1 MSPHLLLKHFPRLRH
16 IYLPCF
22 RGLKKKHFGYFSTLI
37 FVRHLANL
45 YHMSGDAQGWCFHR
59 RGYNCRKPNES
70 HLSMKSSS
78 TASRSGWQYVRSI
91 NSLVVI
97 VAFCGCASHL
107 ATVKTIP
114 AQFPTGLR
122 VQEPLEPAT
131 KYLIAAEHEQPSA
144 ALGHDLLAAKI
155 SYGVLERQPKNES
168 ARSIYNFAV
177 ARVVQDVSRTGLEP
191 WGHPVTVV
199 TDQGRYTLES
209 PKPVDADHDPGRYDL
224 FLTDTLKI
232 GGTFFKTYSTISGL
246 GAPIAVVGRAES
258 PHFRQQYKLHRIYA
272 PITAI
277 VRFSGRKANLEFID
291 PLNAE
296 SITLNNQTFPL
307 AADFDAP
314 TALLIA
320 RERPERLG
328 LSRVLNPGAYAD
340 TALLTR
346 LQQFDP
352 TRTPVIFVHGLQE
365 TGASWAPMMDSL
377 REDPSIRK
385 HYQFWYFSYP
395 SGYPYPY
402 AAALFRQDL
411 DGIERAFPNHKRV
424 VLIGH
429 SMGGLICRLMITDTR
444 DKIWRAF
451 FATPSTKTPL
461 ESDMRK
467 LLEEAFIFNH
477 RPDVQRVIFI
487 STPHRGSE
495 LATSWIGRIGAALV
509 KTPRPFDSVYA
520 SVKPLLIADPAARPL
535 NRLPNSVDTLE
546 PNDRFVEAVNKL
558 PIAHGIPYHSI
569 IGDRGRGDT
578 PNSSDGVVPYW
589 SSHLPGAQSELI
601 VNSDHGAQYNP
612 QAIQEVKRILKLNF
626 TVSR

>member
-1 MSPHLLLKHFPRLRH
+1 VTSWHL
-16 IYLPCF
+16 I
-22 RGLKKKHFGYFSTLI
+22 GVVVTAVI
-37 FVRHLANL
+37 FYYIWPERDRDRANRPPG
-45 YHMSGDAQGWCFHR
+45 M
-59 RGYNCRKPNES
+59 N
-70 HLSMKSSS
+70 SSS
-78 TASRSGWQYVRSI
+78 TVFCSRWQYLRSI

-107 ATVKTIP
+107 AVVKTKP
-114 AQFPTGLR
+114 AQLPKVL
-122 VQEPLEPAT
+122 VAEVPLESAER
-131 KYLIAAEHEQPSA
+131 YLAAAEHEQPST

-155 SYGVLERQPKNES
+155 SYGVLERRPKDQS

-177 ARVVQDVSRTGLEP
+177 ARVVQDVDRTDLEP
-191 WGHPVTVV
+191 WRHPVAVV
-199 TDQGRYTLES
+199 TDEGRYTLVS
-209 PKPVDADHDPGRYDL
+209 PKPVDADHDPSRYDL
-224 FLTDTLKI
+224 FPSDTLKI
-232 GGTFFKTYSTISGL
+232 GGKFFETYSTVSGV
-246 GAPIAVVGRAES
+246 GAPIAVVGRTEA
-258 PHFRQQYKLHRIYA
+258 PHFRQQYKYRRIYA

-277 VRFSGRKANLEFID
+277 VRFSGRQARLEFID
-291 PLNAE
+291 PLNTKK
-296 SITLNNQTFPL
+296 ITLNKKVFSL

-328 LSRVLNPGAYAD
+328 LSRVMNPATYAN
-340 TALLTR
+340 TAMLCR

-352 TRTPVIFVHGLQE
+352 ARTPVVFVHGLQE
-365 TGASWAPMMDSL
+365 TGASWAPMIDSL
-377 REDPSIRK
+377 RDDPWVRE
-385 HYQFWYFSYP
+385 HYQFWFFSYP

-411 DGIERAFPNHKRV
+411 DGIKRAFPNHKRM

-429 SMGGLICRLMITDTR
+429 SMGGLLCRLMITDTG

-451 FATPSTKTPL
+451 FATSPTKTPL
-461 ESDMRK
+461 ALDTRK
-467 LLEEAFIFNH
+467 LLEEALVFNH

-487 STPHRGSE
+487 STPHRGSD
-495 LATSWIGRIGAALV
+495 LASNWIGRIGAALV
-509 KTPRPFDSVYA
+509 RTPRLFASTYA
-520 SVKPLLIADPAARPL
+520 ATKPLLIADPAARPL
-535 NRLPNSVDTLE
+535 NRMPNSVDTLE

-558 PIAHGIPYHSI
+558 PITPGIPYHSI

-612 QAIQEVKRILKLNF
+612 EAIREVKRILKLNLSHSVVSSSRSNRSV
-626 TVSR
+626 TVR